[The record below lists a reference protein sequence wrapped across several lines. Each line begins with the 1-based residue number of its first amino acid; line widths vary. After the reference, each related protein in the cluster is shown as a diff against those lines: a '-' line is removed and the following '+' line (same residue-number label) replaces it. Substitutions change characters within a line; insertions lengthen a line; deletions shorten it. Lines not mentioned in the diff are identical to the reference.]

1 MVRQLLLLLACLVMW
16 APCSSAAAAP
26 SRDGRA
32 FAITLVEE
40 GSGKDQ
46 GKDVLA
52 FAGGQ
57 GECQAAG
64 RKYGYAKGMCTVT
77 KTKDGLAFRF
87 AMTSAEHGELVF
99 EGVVHGKTVQGTRSW
114 SKPGKT
120 PIVHRF
126 AGQQQ

>member
-1 MVRQLLLLLACLVMW
+1 MIRQLLFLVACLVLL
-16 APCSSAAAAP
+16 APFASAAAAP
-26 SRDGRA
+26 SLDGRA

-57 GECQAAG
+57 GECQNAG

-77 KTKDGLAFRF
+77 KAKDGLSFRF

-99 EGVVHGKTVQGTRSW
+99 EGVVQGKAVQGTRSW

-126 AGQQQ
+126 TGQQQ

>member
-1 MVRQLLLLLACLVMW
+1 MVRQLLLLLACGVLF
-16 APCSSAAAAP
+16 APFASAAAAP
-26 SRDGRA
+26 SLDGRA
-32 FAITLVEE
+32 FAIALVED

-57 GECQAAG
+57 GECQNAG

-77 KTKDGLAFRF
+77 KTKDRLAFRF

-99 EGVVHGKTVQGTRSW
+99 EGVVHGKTVQGTRTW

-126 AGQQQ
+126 SGQQQ